1 MGQLSEAE
9 LESCEISTKRKM
21 FLASNLISIAAV
33 WKSVVIDR
41 AEVKLQIKKK
51 CHTTVIRSSILNNLG
66 CPILD
71 GTAGTLEAYDEQNLY
86 FKENDFCDLSWND
99 RVSSKLP
106 LEVVQSNKSF
116 RTLWTRDLSTT

>member
-51 CHTTVIRSSILNNLG
+51 LSYNSDMVEH
-66 CPILD
+66 
-71 GTAGTLEAYDEQNLY
+71 LE
-86 FKENDFCDLSWND
+86 
-99 RVSSKLP
+99 
-106 LEVVQSNKSF
+106 
-116 RTLWTRDLSTT
+116 